1 MNPKEYS
8 AVEAKRL
15 LDDLA
20 PYFVELERHVVEE
33 MVATSSWDEDSDR
46 KRRCLADQ
54 ITAIRDVQGK
64 LKSVIAQGAMKRAVG
79 VV

>member
-20 PYFVELERHVVEE
+20 PYFAELERHVVEE

-64 LKSVIAQGAMKRAVG
+64 LKFVIAQGAMKRAVG